1 MADTGQAEQ
10 EKTTVTITLDGKE
23 IEANPGEMVI
33 AAAERHGVYI
43 PRFCYHPRMR
53 PVGMCRMC
61 IVEIDSGRGPALQP
75 SCMIPV
81 ADGMKIDAA
90 SARTKKAQDGV
101 LEFLLINHPLD
112 CPVCDKG
119 GECPLQDQ
127 TLAFGPGES
136 RFVEEKRHFEK
147 PIPISDLV
155 YLDRERCVLCDRC
168 TRFAKEVAGD
178 PLISFID
185 RGNHTQVNT
194 FPDDPFASYFSGNTV
209 QLCPVGAL
217 LARPYRFR
225 ARPWDLDQVEST
237 CTACAFGCRVALQ
250 SSANRLVRKLGVDVD
265 PVNWGWM
272 CDKGRFDFEAV
283 NSDDRLGTPLVRAA
297 GADGAV
303 EGSPTDLAPASWSEA
318 WDRILEAVSRS
329 RLRPGPESITVLGG
343 ARLTNEDAYAWSKLA
358 RTVLVTDAVDAQLG
372 DGLPAE
378 MVLGLPRASID
389 AACAADTVVLLGP
402 DLKEELP
409 VLYLRLRQAVVER
422 GLNLVEVS
430 PVATGMTP
438 YAAVSLRYRP
448 GEAAETMRALV
459 ADDDGAGTDGQSEAL
474 GRARQL
480 LRAGSLVCVLGR
492 PSLAEPAQPIVSAA
506 AALLEAVPATT
517 FLSALRRANVQGAL
531 DMGLAPGVLPG
542 RVSLDEGRRW
552 FTQAWGT
559 LPTAAGLDAHGIL
572 TAAAEGRVACLILL
586 GADPLADFPD
596 RSLARRALAGAGF
609 VLAVDGHLTAS
620 ARRADVVLP
629 AAIYGEKGGTTTNLE
644 GRVSRLHQKITA
656 PGTARADWMIAVE
669 LASRLGADLGFASEA
684 EVWDEIERVAPSHR
698 GLTRAR
704 LASAEG
710 FDGLLAG
717 GVPEESDRNA
727 PPTMSQADAPGVQ
740 GSLGHTKDD
749 IGATTGM
756 GQNAHPDP
764 RSGDESAGAPPELA
778 GAEAAAGA
786 GGSGYADGDTPE
798 GAGRQAHAV
807 EQSVRGEGGQGRSS
821 FRPSGGGA
829 DGGTTANAPSVLSW
843 SSSSPAP
850 PLPPIDRYSLRLIS
864 VRKLYDDGTLVH
876 HSPSLA
882 PLAPGARIRVNPA
895 DLAPLGVASGTK
907 LQVSSSQGRVVLEA
921 VTDMA
926 VPQGSAVVV
935 FNQPGPGA
943 ADLIDAG
950 APVTEVRIQ
959 TLSGS
964 SGATP

>member
-1 MADTGQAEQ
+1 MADSEQATKE
-10 EKTTVTITLDGKE
+10 TLTVTLDGKE
-23 IEANPGEMVI
+23 IEAEPGELVI
-33 AAAERHGVYI
+33 AAAERNGVYI

-53 PVGMCRMC
+53 SVGMCRMC

-75 SCMIPV
+75 SCMVPV
-81 ADGMKIDAA
+81 SEGMTVTTE
-90 SARTKKAQDGV
+90 SALTKKAQDGV

-147 PIPISDLV
+147 PIAISELV

-194 FPDDPFASYFSGNTV
+194 FPDDPFSSYFSGNTV

-237 CTACAFGCRVALQ
+237 CTSCAFGCRVALQ

-265 PVNWGWM
+265 PVNWGWL
-272 CDKGRFDFEAV
+272 CDKGRFDFEAT
-283 NSDDRLGTPLVRAA
+283 NSDDRLGGPLVRSRAPGAA
-297 GADGAV
+297 GDGAG
-303 EGSPTDLAPASWSEA
+303 ELAPGTWSEA
-318 WDRILEAVSRS
+318 WDRVVEGIARA
-329 RLRPGPESITVLGG
+329 RLRPGRESIAVLGG

-358 RTVLVTDAVDAQLG
+358 RSVLGTDSVDAQLG

-378 MVLGLPRASID
+378 VVVGLPRASID
-389 AACAADTVVLLGP
+389 AACGADTVLLLAP
-402 DLKEELP
+402 DVKEELP

-422 GLNLVEVS
+422 GLQVVEVS
-430 PVATGMTP
+430 PVATAMTP
-438 YAAVSLRYRP
+438 YTAVSLRYRP
-448 GEAAETMRALV
+448 GEAASVVRAVLSGDQ
-459 ADDDGAGTDGQSEAL
+459 ATGTDGPADERR
-474 GRARQL
+474 RAGEL

-492 PSLAEPAQPIVSAA
+492 PSLAESAQPVAA
-506 AALLEAVPATT
+506 AAASVLDALPEVT
-517 FLSALRRANVQGAL
+517 FLSALRRANVHGAL

-542 RVSLDEGRRW
+542 RVSLEEGRRW
-552 FTQAWGT
+552 FADAWGS
-559 LPTAAGLDAHGIL
+559 LPSGPGLDAHGIL
-572 TAAAEGRVACLILL
+572 TGAAEGRVACLVLL

-609 VLAVDGHLTAS
+609 VLAVDGFLTAS

-629 AAIYGEKGGTTTNLE
+629 AAVYGEKGGTTTNLE
-644 GRVSRLHQKITA
+644 GRVSRLHQKITP
-656 PGTARADWMIAVE
+656 PGTARTDWMIAAE
-669 LASRLGADLGFASEA
+669 LAWRLGGDLGFTSED
-684 EVWDEIERVAPSHR
+684 EVWDEIERLAPSHH

-717 GVPEESDRNA
+717 GVPEAGDRDA
-727 PPTMSQADAPGVQ
+727 PPTMSQADSPGV
-740 GSLGHTKDD
+740 LGAMRHTKDD
-749 IGATTGM
+749 SLATTGM
-756 GQNAHPDP
+756 GHDRHPDP
-764 RSGDESAGAPPELA
+764 QSGSEPAGAPPGL
-778 GAEAAAGA
+778 AAAEGAASA
-786 GGSGYADGDTPE
+786 GGSGYADGGTPQE
-798 GAGRQAHAV
+798 
-807 EQSVRGEGGQGRSS
+807 VRGDGDAVQASVATETDQGGSDA

-829 DGGTTANAPSVLSW
+829 DHGSAQRPSPLRWSGGGATAPT
-843 SSSSPAP
+843 PP
-850 PLPPIDRYSLRLIS
+850 PLDRYSLRLVS
-864 VRKLYDDGTLVH
+864 ARKLYDDGTLVQR
-876 HSPSLA
+876 SPSLA
-882 PLAPGARIRVNPA
+882 PLAPGPRIRLNPG
-895 DLAPLGVASGTK
+895 DLSPLGVGTGTK
-907 LQVSSSQGRVVLEA
+907 LQVTSGQGRVVLVA
-921 VTDMA
+921 VADA
-926 VPQGSAVVV
+926 GVPQGSALVT

-943 ADLIDAG
+943 ADLIDSDG
-950 APVTEVRIQ
+950 AVTEVRIE
-959 TLSGS
+959 TLGGAG
-964 SGATP
+964 GATS